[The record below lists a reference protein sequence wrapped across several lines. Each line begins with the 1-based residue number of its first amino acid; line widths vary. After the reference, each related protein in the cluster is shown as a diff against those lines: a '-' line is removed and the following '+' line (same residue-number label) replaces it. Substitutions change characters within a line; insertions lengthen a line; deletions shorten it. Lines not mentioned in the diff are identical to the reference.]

1 METNFEHYK
10 DELLIEILCNSSST
24 CDFIRKHILNTD
36 DCRTIS
42 CEDCKQRVKEWL
54 EKEYQPEEYHP
65 EKYQPEPKIEIN
77 WTKVPKDT
85 LVYVT
90 DFLNDDGTLRN
101 KRVRHFCK
109 YEHKYKN
116 DRFFTYN
123 DGFSSNET
131 ISKLSWKYC
140 ELAVPEDIEKYKK

>member
-24 CDFIRKHILNTD
+24 CNFKKKHILNTD
-36 DCRTIS
+36 TCRIIT

-54 EKEYQPEEYHP
+54 EKEYQPEEH
-65 EKYQPEPKIEIN
+65 QPEID
-77 WTKVPKDT
+77 WTKVPVDT

-90 DFLNDDGTLRN
+90 DLLNDDGTLRN

-109 YEHKYKN
+109 YEN
-116 DRFFTYN
+116 GRFFTYK
-123 DGFSSNET
+123 DGFSSSET
-131 ISKLSWKYC
+131 ISKLSWTYC
-140 ELAVPEDIEKYKK
+140 ELAVPEDIKKYKKQ